1 MTRTSVLQLTKSWRS
16 HGQIHRGYS
25 TVTVFFYFNF
35 DDSDRSIQ
43 PQAQGQGARAA
54 QGSST
59 TMDSGREL
67 MSSLDSGTEHREHL
81 VGNPPILIREF

>member
-25 TVTVFFYFNF
+25 TGTVFFYFNF

-81 VGNPPILIREF
+81 VGNPPILIREI